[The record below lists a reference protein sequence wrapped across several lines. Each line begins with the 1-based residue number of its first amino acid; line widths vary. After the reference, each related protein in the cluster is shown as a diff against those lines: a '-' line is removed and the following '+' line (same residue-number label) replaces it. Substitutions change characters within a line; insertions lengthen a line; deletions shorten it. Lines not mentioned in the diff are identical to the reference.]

1 MSIVASARSFGRYTG
16 LGAALLSTLANLL
29 APPVAAAHN
38 SPKPRTATP
47 IKHVIVII
55 GENRTFDHVYAT
67 YRPHFGQYVSNLLSK
82 RIINSDGTPGP
93 NYSRSAQYSAVDNDT
108 YSLGPDDKQVY
119 DPLPPPTARPSS
131 R

>member
-1 MSIVASARSFGRYTG
+1 MSIVASARSLGRYTG

-67 YRPHFGQYVSNLLSK
+67 YRRH
-82 RIINSDGTPGP
+82 
-93 NYSRSAQYSAVDNDT
+93 
-108 YSLGPDDKQVY
+108 
-119 DPLPPPTARPSS
+119 ARPELFTFGAIQ
-131 R
+131 RRG

>member
-1 MSIVASARSFGRYTG
+1 MRFADYARSFCRYSG
-16 LGAALLSTLANLL
+16 LSAALLSTLTNLVS
-29 APPVAAAHN
+29 PPIASAHPN
-38 SPKPRTATP
+38 PSRRTQTP

-67 YRPHFGQYVSNLLSK
+67 YRPRHGQNISNMLSK
-82 RIINSDGTPGP
+82 GIVNSDGTPGW

-108 YSLGPDDKQVY
+108 YSLGPDSKSIY
-119 DPLPPPTARPSS
+119 DPVPS